1 MNAVVYFVTVNYY
14 SCDLIKALL
23 DSISATGSDRYHVV
37 IVNNSP
43 QDTSVNALAGDRI
56 TVLTAECNLGFGS
69 GCNLGMEW
77 IYRHDPNSA
86 VWLIN
91 PDAQL
96 TLNAVDYVRRCL
108 AADPTI
114 AILGTRICDLDGQ
127 LWFSHGRFNP
137 WLGILKHRDDRVNC
151 DPEPVVT
158 HPTHWVS
165 GCSMIFHLPVFDHC
179 PRFDPQF
186 FLDYEDAEISVRYY
200 RLGYRL
206 RITQGALV
214 NHQVSAI
221 TLRNQQAKFQHATF
235 SKLYLLHRHAS
246 PLALGL
252 NLVYTALKPLM
263 LWFDRPD
270 MATGRWLGLRDFVY
284 WRWRQLQRLP
294 GPFHPRTSFT
304 ATPSLESETPQR

>member
-1 MNAVVYFVTVNYY
+1 
-14 SCDLIKALL
+14 
-23 DSISATGSDRYHVV
+23 
-37 IVNNSP
+37 
-43 QDTSVNALAGDRI
+43 
-56 TVLTAECNLGFGS
+56 
-69 GCNLGMEW
+69 MEW
-77 IYRHDPNSA
+77 IYRHDPNGA
-86 VWLIN
+86 IWLIN

-96 TLNAVDYVRRCL
+96 TLNAVDYVRQCL

-114 AILGTRICDLDGQ
+114 AILGTRIRDLEGQ

-137 WLGILKHRDDRVNC
+137 RLGILKHRDDTVRC
-151 DPEPVVT
+151 APEPVET
-158 HPTHWVS
+158 HPTEWVS
-165 GCSMIFHLPVFDHC
+165 GCSMILNLPAFDHC

-206 RITQGALV
+206 RITQAVLV

-235 SKLYLLHRHAS
+235 SKLYLIHRHGS

-252 NLVYTALKPLM
+252 NLIYTALKPLL

-270 MATGRWLGLRDFVY
+270 MATGRWLGLRDFLY
-284 WRWRQLQRLP
+284 WRWLRLQRKPEL
-294 GPFHPRTSFT
+294 FYPRTSFT
-304 ATPSLESETPQR
+304 TTPLLESETPQR